1 MTYYIPPSYLDD
13 SMKTL
18 NFREK
23 DGYTLKTLKCYER
36 GTNVSHDVITY
47 VSNTTNDEPLDKL
60 ALQIARS
67 VGPSGPNTEYLF
79 NMADALREKNIVT
92 EDDDNH
98 LMLLESKVRE
108 ILENNKHL

>member
-1 MTYYIPPSYLDD
+1 MMYYIPPSLLDD
-13 SMKTL
+13 SMRTL

-36 GTNVSHDVITY
+36 NTDQCHDVITY
-47 VSNTTNDEPLDKL
+47 VSNTTNDEPLDSL

-79 NMADALREKNIVT
+79 RMAEALREKDIVT
-92 EDDDNH
+92 DDDKNH
-98 LMLLESKVRE
+98 LLVLETKVRE
-108 ILENNKHL
+108 IVANNKH

>member
-1 MTYYIPPSYLDD
+1 MMYYIPPSYLDD

-23 DGYTLKTLKCYER
+23 DGYTLKTLKCYEKD
-36 GTNVSHDVITY
+36 TNESHDVITY
-47 VSNTTNDEPLDKL
+47 VSNTTNNEPLDNL

-79 NMADALREKNIVT
+79 NMADALRERDIVT
-92 EDDDNH
+92 EDDEKH
-98 LMLLESKVRE
+98 LMSLERKVRE
-108 ILENNKHL
+108 ILANNKQL